1 MATDDYEDVTKYTLE
16 PEDLERLFKE
26 QNECT
31 FMWSTKDGAPV
42 GCIMSYVWQDGKVWA
57 TATKQRARIPAL
69 RRDPRSCVV
78 VTSTGTSMG
87 PKCVTMRGRCRI
99 LEDAETKN
107 WFYPALA
114 ERLIPDNPAQQRGFV
129 KMLNSPHRVVMEFTP
144 ERYITFDG
152 DKMAADSGGGLGM
165 SHMD

>member
-1 MATDDYEDVTKYTLE
+1 MATDDYEDVTKYTLD
-16 PEDLERLFKE
+16 PEMLERLFQE
-26 QNECT
+26 QDECT
-31 FMWSTKDGAPV
+31 FMWATRDGAPV
-42 GCIMSYVWQDGKVWA
+42 GAIMSYVWKDGKVWA

-78 VTSTGTSMG
+78 VSSAGTSMG
-87 PKCVTMRGRCRI
+87 PKAVTIRGRSRI
-99 LEDAETKN
+99 LEDGATKQ

-114 ERLIPDNPAQQRGFV
+114 KRLIPGSEAQQRGFV
-129 KMLNSPHRVVMEFTP
+129 KMLNSPHRVVIEFTP
-144 ERYITFDG
+144 EKYITFDG